1 MPPLSAIEEA
11 ERAGFDLT
19 LIEDS
24 LRLSHEERLLQH
36 ERALQFVLA
45 MECAGRGLSGETQ
58 SAD

>member
-19 LIEDS
+19 LIDDS

-36 ERALQFVLA
+36 ERALQLVLA
-45 MECAGRGLSGETQ
+45 MERAGRGLRGEARST
-58 SAD
+58 D